1 MFAYGYLAYQMKG
14 TLNQHKAE
22 VYGIC
27 ALSNLMI
34 WPWTILVLM
43 PTNQKLFGKH
53 EEALKIKAT
62 EEVSE
67 EGLPKGETSKELI
80 QKWSTLNIVRGCF
93 PLVAAAMGTWVT
105 I

>member
-1 MFAYGYLAYQMKG
+1 MKG

-22 VYGIC
+22 IYGLC

-34 WPWTILVLM
+34 WPWTIFVM
-43 PTNQKLFGKH
+43 MSTNKKLFAKH
-53 EEALKIKAT
+53 KEALKVEGT

-67 EGLPKGETSKELI
+67 VGLPKGESSKQLI
-80 QKWSTLNIVRGCF
+80 QKWSNLNVVRGCF
-93 PLVAAAMGTWVT
+93 PLVAAVLGTWVT